1 MKVNKKKYL
10 FIFEIGKVNSKRRV
24 HEEFKL
30 YEYLA
35 YKSTGGSPL
44 LKKQK
49 KFRVGRAYLG
59 LHVAPGLVAS
69 NIKSVIH

>member
-1 MKVNKKKYL
+1 MN
-10 FIFEIGKVNSKRRV
+10 F
-24 HEEFKL
+24 
-30 YEYLA
+30 LA

-59 LHVAPGLVAS
+59 LHVAPGLNVCNDINQGFPTGSPQNGHRGTA
-69 NIKSVIH
+69 